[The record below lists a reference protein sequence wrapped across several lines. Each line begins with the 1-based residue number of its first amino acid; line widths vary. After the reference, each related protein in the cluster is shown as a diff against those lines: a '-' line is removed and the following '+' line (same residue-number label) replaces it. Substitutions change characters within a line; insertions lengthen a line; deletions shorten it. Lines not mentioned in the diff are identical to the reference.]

1 MTQEDPFPIVQEEVR
16 AAWASLSKDLSH
28 ISETQYQAR
37 VQTLECDVKDL
48 SDAVQIAKQDRQRF
62 GLSEHEIASRQHFVT
77 DMQRNILALRKRAE
91 IAPSNATS
99 RADEIRRANDS
110 FIGSELRQQEMLM
123 EHQDVQLGELASAV
137 ERIGIMG
144 RDMHQELEE
153 QGQMLDD
160 LGDEM
165 VDARS
170 RMKSVHR
177 KLNKFIEETGPRN
190 FCTIVGLCITFIV
203 LTILVV
209 TT

>member
-16 AAWASLSKDLSH
+16 AAWSSLSKDISH
-28 ISETQYQAR
+28 ISEAQYQSRLQA
-37 VQTLECDVKDL
+37 LECDVKDL
-48 SDAVQIAKQDRQRF
+48 SDAIQVAKQDRLRF

-77 DMQRNILALRKRAE
+77 DMQRNVLALKKRNE
-91 IAPSNATS
+91 LAPSNSTS
-99 RADEIRRANDS
+99 RVEEIRRANDS
-110 FIGSELRQQEMLM
+110 FIGNEVRQQEMLM
-123 EHQDVQLGELASAV
+123 EHQDVHLGELANAV

-160 LGDEM
+160 LGGEM

-170 RMKSVHR
+170 KLKAVHR

-190 FCTIVGLCITFIV
+190 FCTIVGLCITFVV
-203 LTILVV
+203 LTLLVV